1 MENKKGMADIIDQLQ
16 PGHVIAERYIIKK
29 KLGRGGMGEVFLVTD
44 TRNNRQIALKTLHA
58 KYSKSRQA
66 ISRFVR
72 EVQTVRK
79 LNHPGI
85 VKVLDAR
92 KWNETLFYTM
102 EYIDGKSLRMWLQQR
117 KRLELASVV
126 RVLALVADA
135 LAHAH
140 QVTIHRDLSPE
151 NIMVSRDGSVRLVDF
166 GLAKLDDQFKGLTV
180 VGANLG
186 KAHYMAPEQQTNPA
200 GVDHRA
206 DIYPL
211 GVIFFELLTGRAPL
225 PGLKITTLRPDL
237 PAETDA
243 FLEKT
248 MAPNPDNRYATAVE
262 FKNALM
268 NIYRLSQAQKEAAG
282 AKGKGRAKA
291 QKAGLLS
298 RITGFFTGLFGKK

>member
-1 MENKKGMADIIDQLQ
+1 MADVIDQLQ

-44 TRNNRQIALKTLHA
+44 TKTNRDIALKTLHA
-58 KYSKSRQA
+58 KYSNSRQA

-72 EVQTVRK
+72 EVQTVRQ
-79 LNHPGI
+79 LSHPGI

-92 KWNETLFYTM
+92 KWNDTLFYTM
-102 EYIDGKSLRMWLQQR
+102 EYIDGKSLRLWLQQ
-117 KRLELASVV
+117 KHRLDLPSVV
-126 RVLALVADA
+126 RVLCLVADA

-140 QVTIHRDLSPE
+140 TITIHRDLSPE

-166 GLAKLDDQFKGLTV
+166 GLAKLDDQFKGLTI

-186 KAHYMAPEQQTNPA
+186 KVHYMAPEQQTNPA

-237 PAETDA
+237 PPEADA
-243 FLEKT
+243 FLEKA
-248 MAPNPDNRYATAVE
+248 MAPNPEHRYGSALE
-262 FKNALM
+262 FKAALM
-268 NIYRLSQAQKEAAG
+268 NVYKLSQQQAARPAQKT
-282 AKGKGRAKA
+282 A
-291 QKAGLLS
+291 QKAGLLD
-298 RITGFFTGLFGKK
+298 RIKAFFAGLLKRK

>member
-1 MENKKGMADIIDQLQ
+1 MADVIDQLQ

-44 TRNNRQIALKTLHA
+44 TKTNHDVALKTLHA
-58 KYSKSRQA
+58 KYSTSRQA

-72 EVQTVRK
+72 EVQTVRQ

-92 KWNETLFYTM
+92 KWNDTLFYTM
-102 EYIDGKSLRMWLQQR
+102 EYIDGKSLRLWLQQ
-117 KRLELASVV
+117 KHRLDLPSVV
-126 RVLALVADA
+126 RVLCLVADA

-140 QVTIHRDLSPE
+140 TITIHRDLSPE

-166 GLAKLDDQFKGLTV
+166 GLAKLDDQFKGLTI

-186 KAHYMAPEQQTNPA
+186 KVHYMAPEQQTNPA

-237 PAETDA
+237 PPEADA
-243 FLEKT
+243 FVEKA
-248 MAPNPDNRYATAVE
+248 MAPNPDHRFSNAQE
-262 FKNALM
+262 FKIALM
-268 NIYRLSQAQKEAAG
+268 NVYKAAQQQPAPG
-282 AKGKGRAKA
+282 ARPA
-291 QKAGLLS
+291 QKAGLLDK
-298 RITGFFTGLFGKK
+298 IKAFFANLLRRK

>member
-1 MENKKGMADIIDQLQ
+1 MADVIDQLQ

-44 TRNNRQIALKTLHA
+44 TKTNRDIALKTLHA
-58 KYSKSRQA
+58 KYSNSRQA

-72 EVQTVRK
+72 EVQTVRQ

-92 KWNETLFYTM
+92 KWNDTLFYTM
-102 EYIDGKSLRMWLQQR
+102 EYIDGKSLRLWLQQ
-117 KRLELASVV
+117 KHRLDLPSVV
-126 RVLALVADA
+126 RVLCLVADA

-140 QVTIHRDLSPE
+140 TITIHRDLSPE
-151 NIMVSRDGSVRLVDF
+151 NVMVSRDGSVRLVDF

-186 KAHYMAPEQQTNPA
+186 KMHYMAPEQQTNPA

-211 GVIFFELLTGRAPL
+211 GVMFFELLTGRAPL

-237 PAETDA
+237 PAETDT
-243 FLEKT
+243 FLEKA
-248 MAPNPDNRYATAVE
+248 MSPNPENRYNSAME
-262 FKNALM
+262 FKAALM
-268 NIYRLSQAQKEAAG
+268 NIYKLSQQ
-282 AKGKGRAKA
+282 AKA
-291 QKAGLLS
+291 GKPAKAGGQKQGGLVD
-298 RITGFFTGLFGKK
+298 RIKAFFAGLFSKKSSK

>member
-1 MENKKGMADIIDQLQ
+1 MADVIDQLQ

-44 TRNNRQIALKTLHA
+44 TKTNREIALKTLHA
-58 KYSKSRQA
+58 KYSNSRQA

-72 EVQTVRK
+72 EVQTVRQ

-92 KWNETLFYTM
+92 KWNDTLFYTM
-102 EYIDGKSLRMWLQQR
+102 EYIDGKSLRLWLQQ
-117 KRLELASVV
+117 KHRLDLPSVV
-126 RVLALVADA
+126 RVLCLVADA

-140 QVTIHRDLSPE
+140 TITIHRDLSPE
-151 NIMVSRDGSVRLVDF
+151 NVMVSRDGSVRLVDF
-166 GLAKLDDQFKGLTV
+166 GLAKLDDQFKGLTI

-186 KAHYMAPEQQTNPA
+186 KVHYMAPEQQTNPA

-211 GVIFFELLTGRAPL
+211 GVMFFELLTGRAPL

-237 PAETDA
+237 PPETDA
-243 FLEKT
+243 FLEKA
-248 MAPNPDNRYATAVE
+248 MAPNPEHRFNSALEYKA
-262 FKNALM
+262 ALM
-268 NIYRLSQAQKEAAG
+268 NIYKLYQQAKTGQAAKVSQKQG
-282 AKGKGRAKA
+282 LLDRIKGFF
-291 QKAGLLS
+291 AGLL
-298 RITGFFTGLFGKK
+298 RKK

>member
-1 MENKKGMADIIDQLQ
+1 MADVIDQLQ

-44 TRNNRQIALKTLHA
+44 TKTNRDMALKTLHA
-58 KYSKSRQA
+58 KYSNSRQA

-92 KWNETLFYTM
+92 KWNDTLFYTM
-102 EYIDGKSLRMWLQQR
+102 EYIDGKSLRLWLQQ
-117 KRLELASVV
+117 KHRLDLPSVV
-126 RVLALVADA
+126 RVLCLVADA

-140 QVTIHRDLSPE
+140 TITIHRDLSPE
-151 NIMVSRDGSVRLVDF
+151 NVMVSRDGSVRLVDF
-166 GLAKLDDQFKGLTV
+166 GLAKLDDQFKGLTI

-186 KAHYMAPEQQTNPA
+186 KVHYMAPEQQTNPA

-211 GVIFFELLTGRAPL
+211 GVMFFELLTGRAPL

-237 PAETDA
+237 PPETDA
-243 FLEKT
+243 FLEKA
-248 MAPNPDNRYATAVE
+248 MAPNPDHRYNSAME
-262 FKNALM
+262 FKAALM
-268 NIYRLSQAQKEAAG
+268 NIYKLSQQAAP
-282 AKGKGRAKA
+282 GKAAKA
-291 QKAGLLS
+291 KQKQGLLDRIKDFFAGLFK
-298 RITGFFTGLFGKK
+298 RK